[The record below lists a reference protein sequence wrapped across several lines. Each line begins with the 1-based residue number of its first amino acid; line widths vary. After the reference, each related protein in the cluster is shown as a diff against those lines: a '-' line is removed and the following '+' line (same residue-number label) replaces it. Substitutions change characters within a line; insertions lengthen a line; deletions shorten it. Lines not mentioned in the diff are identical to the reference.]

1 MTGRHQLPTL
11 LGRHMWAKL
20 NQPRNVAKGDNWR
33 GMTMDEMWLN
43 ILTEV
48 DELRVAI
55 MREGPEAILSEIA
68 DVANFLAMLA
78 DKVESEGS

>member
-11 LGRHMWAKL
+11 LGRHMWKKL
-20 NQPRNVAKGDNWR
+20 NEPRNISKGDNWR
-33 GMTMDEMWLN
+33 AVSTDEMWMN

-48 DELRVAI
+48 DELRCAI
-55 MREGPEAILSEIA
+55 MREGPEAILAEIA

-78 DKVESEGS
+78 DKVESEA